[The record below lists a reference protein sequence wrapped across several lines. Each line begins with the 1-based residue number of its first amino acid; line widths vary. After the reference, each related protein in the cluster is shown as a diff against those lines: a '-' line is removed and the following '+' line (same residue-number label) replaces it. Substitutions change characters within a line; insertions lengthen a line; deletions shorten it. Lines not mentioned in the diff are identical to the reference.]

1 MGRPAT
7 NDKTNLSSL
16 AATAL
21 ILAFVLWV
29 ASFATQPARLYA
41 QTAAPAG
48 ASFGGQ
54 ASAGASASGDA
65 S

>member
-1 MGRPAT
+1 MGRPASNRT
-7 NDKTNLSSL
+7 DKTNLTSL

-41 QTAAPAG
+41 QTAASPAAG
-48 ASFGGQ
+48 AGSGA
-54 ASAGASASGDA
+54 ASSIAS
-65 S
+65 